1 MVRFTISLLLGIYFG
16 FVLLLSEAYSW
27 FRIQEMFHFQS
38 FHMFGLLFSAILTAM
53 VSIVVLKRIKLK
65 SVFGNSIRTER
76 KPLNWKSN
84 IVGGLIFGVGWAI
97 SGACSGPL
105 FVLVGL
111 EWKIGLTGLCGAL
124 LGALI
129 YGTVSS
135 KLKL

>member
-53 VSIVVLKRIKLK
+53 VSIVVLKRIKFK

-84 IVGGLIFGVGWAI
+84 IAGGLVFGVGWAI

-111 EWKIGLTGLCGAL
+111 EWEIGLTGLCGAL

-129 YGTVSS
+129 YGTVS
-135 KLKL
+135 

>member
-84 IVGGLIFGVGWAI
+84 IAGGLIFGVGWAI

>member
-53 VSIVVLKRIKLK
+53 VSIVVLKKIKLK